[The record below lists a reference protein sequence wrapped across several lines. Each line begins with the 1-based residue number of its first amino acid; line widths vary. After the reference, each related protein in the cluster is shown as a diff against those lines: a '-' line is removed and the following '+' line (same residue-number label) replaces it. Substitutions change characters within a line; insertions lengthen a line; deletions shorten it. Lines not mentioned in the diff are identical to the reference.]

1 MGFSGDEIGAN
12 YENSYH
18 TILPTIC
25 LNIKNENYFLLL
37 DPCATESY
45 ITRKLLSQLEF
56 TKIPPIELSTHTIG
70 GIHNKFYERALV
82 VIPPIHTRLVF
93 QIREFLMELEG
104 FPYLNLSFLD
114 PLNYDRKE
122 IRMNVPKT
130 NVPLSGIIGADI
142 LPSVYKPGWSFT
154 NPMVGNSV
162 FGAFLSGIVYGDDGI
177 SFEPRPHSVNCLIS
191 SKEKSFQLALELL
204 INNYF
209 EFDNTK
215 EHERNMSLNQINAEK
230 IFLQDIEYHDKYYHV
245 SPLFNPL
252 IGTENLTDYMT
263 SLQTA
268 KSHYKRLVNRLQ
280 RSDPK
285 LIELYHETFKGH
297 IDRGEFVPLGRDEIL
312 DPTGNFVTSVLVY
325 KPDRV
330 KSKLRICWNLSLKNK
345 NGKSIN
351 QAVLPGSNLIKN
363 LLSHIMRLRKG
374 RYLVLS
380 DIEKAFLRIKYLKEF
395 GKYFKILYSEN
406 LNETPKF
413 YKITAVLFGLVSSP
427 FILNRTLLYH
437 IEKVMAENPNLAPFC
452 IKLYN
457 SFYLDDFG
465 NSFNSIQEAKIFV
478 QKAIEILQLG
488 NFRLTQWVSSN
499 PEILQGLEPSLIKP
513 LERDQNIDLR
523 TGTSPEEASNIWGS
537 SDKIIEFGSEAHPI
551 ENSSVKGL
559 KCLGI
564 SYNSISDKFFFEKE
578 KLQKI
583 SDMKVDTKRDLLKC
597 IPRLF
602 DPIHLLSPLF

>member
-82 VIPPIHTRLVF
+82 VIPPIQTRLVF

-191 SKEKSFQLALELL
+191 SKEKGFQLALELL
-204 INNYF
+204 ISNYF

-263 SLQTA
+263 SLETA
-268 KSHYKRLVNRLQ
+268 KSHYRRLVNRLQ

-297 IDRGEFVPLGRDEIL
+297 IDRGEFVPVDRDEIL

-330 KSKLRICWNLSLKNK
+330 KSKLRICWNLSLK
-345 NGKSIN
+345 
-351 QAVLPGSNLIKN
+351 IK
-363 LLSHIMRLRKG
+363 M
-374 RYLVLS
+374 
-380 DIEKAFLRIKYLKEF
+380 
-395 GKYFKILYSEN
+395 EN
-406 LNETPKF
+406 
-413 YKITAVLFGLVSSP
+413 
-427 FILNRTLLYH
+427 
-437 IEKVMAENPNLAPFC
+437 
-452 IKLYN
+452 
-457 SFYLDDFG
+457 
-465 NSFNSIQEAKIFV
+465 
-478 QKAIEILQLG
+478 
-488 NFRLTQWVSSN
+488 
-499 PEILQGLEPSLIKP
+499 
-513 LERDQNIDLR
+513 
-523 TGTSPEEASNIWGS
+523 
-537 SDKIIEFGSEAHPI
+537 
-551 ENSSVKGL
+551 
-559 KCLGI
+559 
-564 SYNSISDKFFFEKE
+564 
-578 KLQKI
+578 
-583 SDMKVDTKRDLLKC
+583 
-597 IPRLF
+597 
-602 DPIHLLSPLF
+602 